1 MTIETRD
8 FGSMELDE
16 GALVEFRAPIF
27 GFDNL
32 SRFVMLSDDET
43 GPGLLWLQSLE
54 DPDVCFILLDPEE
67 LGGVD
72 YKPEIGRATA
82 DLLQLDAD
90 APIVRVIAVV
100 PANFQEATVNLK
112 SPIIINPKNK
122 WAAQTIL
129 DADYPIRMPL
139 FDKEAA
145 EC

>member
-16 GALVEFRAPIF
+16 NALLEFRAPVF
-27 GFDNL
+27 GFETL
-32 SRFVMLSDDET
+32 SRFVLLSDDET

-54 DPDVCFILLDPEE
+54 NPEVCFILLDPEE
-67 LGGVD
+67 LSLD
-72 YKPEIGRATA
+72 YQPEIARNVL
-82 DLLQLDAD
+82 DLLQLED

-100 PANFQEATVNLK
+100 PADFQQATVNLK
-112 SPIIINPKNK
+112 SPIVINPKNR
-122 WAAQTIL
+122 WAAQVIL

-139 FDKEAA
+139 FDKEAK